1 MELIDISHFHHC
13 KIVTGV
19 VLEAT
24 PFAEARKPAIKMVVD
39 CGEFGIKKTSA
50 QITAHYN
57 PSNLV
62 GRIVIALINIPP
74 RRIAGFDSE
83 CLVLGAVPSDAG
95 VVLLNTDQNVP
106 PGTPIA

>member
-1 MELIDISHFHHC
+1 
-13 KIVTGV
+13 
-19 VLEAT
+19 
-24 PFAEARKPAIKMVVD
+24 
-39 CGEFGIKKTSA
+39 
-50 QITAHYN
+50 
-57 PSNLV
+57 V
-62 GRIVIALINIPP
+62 GRIVITLINIPP